1 MRIINVDTITQNI
14 KDMCIKANHFLA
26 EDMDQAMKHALDTEQ
41 SPLGRQILD
50 QLQDNLKIA
59 AEDMIPICQDTGMA
73 VVFLKVGQDVHFE
86 GCLLYTSD
94 AADE

>member
-1 MRIINVDTITQNI
+1 MRIINVNTITQNI

-59 AEDMIPICQDTGMA
+59 AEDMIPICQD
-73 VVFLKVGQDVHFE
+73 KVSLENQ
-86 GCLLYTSD
+86 L
-94 AADE
+94 

>member
-1 MRIINVDTITQNI
+1 MRIINVNTITQNI

-59 AEDMIPICQDTGMA
+59 AEDMRSEERR
-73 VVFLKVGQDVHFE
+73 VGKECRSRWSPYH
-86 GCLLYTSD
+86 
-94 AADE
+94 

>member
-1 MRIINVDTITQNI
+1 MRIINVNTITQNI

-59 AEDMIPICQDTGMA
+59 AEDMILSGYRYGSRIS
-73 VVFLKVGQDVHFE
+73 E
-86 GCLLYTSD
+86 SWSGCTF
-94 AADE
+94 

>member
-1 MRIINVDTITQNI
+1 
-14 KDMCIKANHFLA
+14 
-26 EDMDQAMKHALDTEQ
+26 MKHALDTEQ

-73 VVFLKVGQDVHFE
+73 VVFLKLVRMYILKE
-86 GCLLYTSD
+86 
-94 AADE
+94 AAWKMP

>member
-59 AEDMIPICQDTGMA
+59 AEDMIPICQDTGMPGRGRERRCTPGICGR
-73 VVFLKVGQDVHFE
+73 FP
-86 GCLLYTSD
+86 
-94 AADE
+94 

>member
-1 MRIINVDTITQNI
+1 MRIININTITQNI

-50 QLQDNLKIA
+50 QLQDNL
-59 AEDMIPICQDTGMA
+59 
-73 VVFLKVGQDVHFE
+73 
-86 GCLLYTSD
+86 
-94 AADE
+94 

>member
-1 MRIINVDTITQNI
+1 MRIINVNTITQNI

-59 AEDMIPICQDTGMA
+59 AEDMIPICQIMRQGI
-73 VVFLKVGQDVHFE
+73 FYLGRRI
-86 GCLLYTSD
+86 
-94 AADE
+94 